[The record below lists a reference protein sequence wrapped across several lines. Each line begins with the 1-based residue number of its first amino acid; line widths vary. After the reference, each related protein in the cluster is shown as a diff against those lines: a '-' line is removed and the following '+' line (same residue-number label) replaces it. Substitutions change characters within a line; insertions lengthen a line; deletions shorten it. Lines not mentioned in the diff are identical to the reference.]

1 MDVPFSG
8 YSASNFAGAAGTG
21 HRHMGGFEH
30 GIPARFLVLLRSHL
44 AIAQDAMREDCE
56 DRFARRTL
64 DTPDG
69 DAIEP
74 YSDVMRV
81 SGEGPFPA
89 TGPLHA

>member
-1 MDVPFSG
+1 MRSSEGVP
-8 YSASNFAGAAGTG
+8 G
-21 HRHMGGFEH
+21 H
-30 GIPARFLVLLRSHL
+30 LRSHL
-44 AIAQDAMREDCE
+44 AIAQDEMREDCAY
-56 DRFARRTL
+56 RFARRTL

-89 TGPLHA
+89 AGPLHA